1 MSKGRLV
8 STDYS
13 TMLTTEDGTQVES
26 KATANYAPPPTAK
39 KLNARIHTMDFL
51 DMMTKVAKSSKD
63 IYIVKKLIEEADIA
77 NEIKL
82 VNTTQFAKDIG
93 VGVATIK
100 RILSRSCES
109 GLFYKI
115 STGHYM
121 LNPYVL
127 LSKGLTSRGNEAQ
140 RKAQLKWDL
149 YDTTTTESDRLAIEK
164 LQDFLNVEELYV
176 VPFVIKIANYYA
188 SKGKVSDKQKAI
200 ALEYV
205 VPL

>member
-13 TMLTTEDGTQVES
+13 TILTTEDGKQIES
-26 KATANYAPPPTAK
+26 KATNNYIPPPTAK

-63 IYIVKKLIEEADIA
+63 IYIIKKIIEEADIA
-77 NEIKL
+77 NDVKL
-82 VNTTQFAKDIG
+82 INITQFAKNID
-93 VGVATIK
+93 VGVATFK
-100 RILSRSCES
+100 RVLSRSCES

-140 RKAQLKWDL
+140 RKAQLRWDL
-149 YDTTTTESDRLAIEK
+149 YDTNITESDRLAVDK
-164 LQDFLNVEELYV
+164 LQDFLNVKELYI
-176 VPFVIKIANYYA
+176 VPFVIKIANYYV
-188 SKGKVSDKQKAI
+188 SKGKVSDKQKARV
-200 ALEYV
+200 LEYV